1 MEVAYYKSP
10 IGTIE
15 ITSSDVGIKSLYFLE
30 EVSETTQSSL
40 FSDHSISQIEAYF
53 NGDLSKFN
61 LSLDLEGTEFQI
73 KVWNELLSIP
83 FGQTISYMD
92 LAKRL
97 GNPKSIRAVARA
109 NAKNPV
115 SIIVPCHRVIGSDG
129 SLTGYAGGLWRKKWL
144 LEHEQLYHQMSVF
157 E

>member
-40 FSDHSISQIEAYF
+40 FSDQSISQIEAYF
-53 NGDLSKFN
+53 NGDLSKFD
-61 LSLDLEGTEFQI
+61 LALDLEGTEFQI

-92 LAKRL
+92 LAKRM

-144 LEHEQLYHQMSVF
+144 LEHEQLHHQMSLF